1 MSCNIPDL
9 DKMMKQVK
17 ASISALLYLWNALK
31 ISSYSMVGVSAD
43 LIFTN
48 FLQTITLHRWFF
60 FRENGKY
67 RQWHHHRG
75 RCNGSGCHWSKPV
88 MPPMGTIL
96 HLIAY
101 SNEGQ
106 FWPVQFCPIFCCPRK
121 KIALWF

>member
-67 RQWHHHRG
+67 RQ
-75 RCNGSGCHWSKPV
+75 
-88 MPPMGTIL
+88 
-96 HLIAY
+96 
-101 SNEGQ
+101 
-106 FWPVQFCPIFCCPRK
+106 
-121 KIALWF
+121 